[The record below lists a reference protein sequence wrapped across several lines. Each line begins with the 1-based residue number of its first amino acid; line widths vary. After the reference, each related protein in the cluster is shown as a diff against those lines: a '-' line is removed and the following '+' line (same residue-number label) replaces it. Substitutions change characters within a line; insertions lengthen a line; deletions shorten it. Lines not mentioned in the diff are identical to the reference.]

1 MENKLEIQ
9 FWCCSGVGHL
19 YSIFK
24 PHCGEFAA
32 FPKQDDKYS
41 TNARGGWGG
50 GGGGGGGGEDWARL
64 EMTELLIE
72 NVILPGKLSILCD
85 IQYVNK
91 TARKSFKNIEQ
102 LGIFY
107 KVIF

>member
-9 FWCCSGVGHL
+9 FWCCPGVGHL

-41 TNARGGWGG
+41 TNARGGGG
-50 GGGGGGGGEDWARL
+50 GGGDWARL